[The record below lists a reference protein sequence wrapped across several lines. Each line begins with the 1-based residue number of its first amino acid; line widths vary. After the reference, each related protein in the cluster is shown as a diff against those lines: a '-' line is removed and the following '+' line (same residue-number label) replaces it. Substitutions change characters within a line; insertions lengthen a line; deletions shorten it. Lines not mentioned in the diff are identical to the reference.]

1 MYFCPVLTKKLN
13 PMDNFPAPTP
23 PSSGADSSTE
33 QRIFDAAH
41 ELFVR
46 KGLDGAKMQEIADRA
61 GINKAL
67 LHYYYRSKEKLYEMV
82 AKAVISRAVPVV
94 QQLIESDEPLEQ
106 KITRFIDFYIEL
118 VSRNPFVPLFVIN
131 ELNKHPDRFFEAI
144 LPAHMPK
151 PEVFFA
157 QVEAEIAKGTIRPMK
172 PQHVLVNIV
181 SMCIFP
187 FVAKPMLRIVLGL
200 NAEEMAAFLN
210 ERKEEVKRFVFQA
223 IKP

>member
-1 MYFCPVLTKKLN
+1 
-13 PMDNFPAPTP
+13 MDNLPIPEMP
-23 PSSGADSSTE
+23 PGGAESAE

-41 ELFVR
+41 EIFVQ

-67 LHYYYRSKEKLYEMV
+67 LHYYYRSKEKLYEVV
-82 AKAVISRAVPVV
+82 AKSIISRAIPVV
-94 QQLIESDEPLEQ
+94 QGLIESDEPLEQ

-118 VSRNPFVPLFVIN
+118 ISRNPFVPLFVIT
-131 ELNKHPDRFFEAI
+131 ELNKHPDRFFDTI
-144 LPAHMPK
+144 LPKDLPK
-151 PEVFFA
+151 PAVFFA
-157 QVEAEIAKGTIRPMK
+157 QVEAEMAKGNIRPMK
-172 PQHVLVNIV
+172 PQHLLVNTV
-181 SMCIFP
+181 SMCVFP

-200 NAEEMAAFLN
+200 NPDEMAVFLS

>member
-1 MYFCPVLTKKLN
+1 MTDLN
-13 PMDNFPAPTP
+13 PQLPGGD
-23 PSSGADSSTE
+23 STE
-33 QRIFDAAH
+33 QRIFDAAR
-41 ELFVR
+41 ELFVQ

-82 AKAVISRAVPVV
+82 AKAVINRAFPVIR
-94 QQLIESDEPLEQ
+94 QLVESEEPLEQ

-118 VSRNPFVPLFVIN
+118 ISKNTFIPLFIIT
-131 ELNKHPDRFFEAI
+131 ELNKHPDRFFESI
-144 LPAHMPK
+144 FPTNLPK
-151 PEVFFA
+151 PEVFFR
-157 QVEAEIAKGTIRPMK
+157 QVEEEIARGNIRPIK
-172 PQHVLVNIV
+172 PQHLLVNIV
-181 SMCIFP
+181 SMCVFP

-200 NAEEMAAFLN
+200 SQEEINQFLA